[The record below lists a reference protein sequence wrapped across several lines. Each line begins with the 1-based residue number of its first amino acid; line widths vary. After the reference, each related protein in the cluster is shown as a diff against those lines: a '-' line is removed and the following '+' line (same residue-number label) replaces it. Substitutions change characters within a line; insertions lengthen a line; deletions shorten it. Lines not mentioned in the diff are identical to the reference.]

1 MHGNS
6 FIHSIQLGINQL
18 PKRNKLPMEAA
29 LERES
34 AEVAVI
40 MLRLF
45 SHSPKMSTYSWS
57 SHPRHDFIARLIT
70 NTCISQGWQVSWV
83 PRLHTSCGLKKPD
96 LIITNQD
103 KIALVDVTVVW
114 DSPKPLST
122 AYQDK
127 LDLYN
132 QPPIC
137 AYIAKAFG
145 KDKEIHF
152 GAIVISLRGA
162 WCHCNEA
169 MLACSPQDKHPF
181 FSVNIYT
188 T

>member
-1 MHGNS
+1 
-6 FIHSIQLGINQL
+6 
-18 PKRNKLPMEAA
+18 MEAA

-40 MLRLF
+40 MSRLF
-45 SHSPKMSTYSWS
+45 SHSPKMS
-57 SHPRHDFIARLIT
+57 SHPRHNFIARLIT
-70 NTCISQGWQVSWV
+70 NTCISQGWQVSWAS
-83 PRLHTSCGLKKPD
+83 RLHTSCGLKKPD
-96 LIITNQD
+96 LVITNQD
-103 KIALVDVTVVW
+103 KIAVVDVTVVW
-114 DSPKPLST
+114 DFPEPLST

-132 QPPIC
+132 QPPIH

-145 KDKEIHF
+145 KDKEIQF
-152 GAIVISLRGA
+152 GAIVISPRGA

-181 FSVNIYT
+181 SQSIYIQLDFV
-188 T
+188 